1 MKKALTGPDIGT
13 LVSSWQ
19 VLLGSRI
26 DQFGRPNENE
36 LVIKLRNSE
45 TGTVRLILD
54 LKGWAYL
61 TKKSIST
68 ESNQGGFV
76 NKVRK
81 IIKKGRLEAISQLNG
96 DRIVCFDFIRGDDKC
111 KLIVELFHKG
121 NAVLCMDNEIL
132 TVMRQQKF
140 RHRTL
145 KTGEVYV
152 SPPSFNPFN
161 SDISVYSKTLLE
173 SERNLGASLTIN
185 CNLGGEISN
194 LVCHNL
200 KLDNDSKVIESDLA
214 SIYGEIKRILSDRIE
229 PTIFVDDDDNNFT
242 VSTYNLTNL
251 KPSKTFLT
259 FDEAIIEY
267 LDSIKEPEI
276 VVKDKEDYRIIKQRE
291 AIDGYLVKSLKL
303 RKKGELVFS
312 NIPLIQLAI
321 DKTEDDEISIIL
333 DDIEVKI
340 NAHKS
345 PETNGSM
352 YFDNAKE
359 LERKAKRTEEV
370 LLEKPKK
377 IAKKKIIKQK
387 MDWFEKYRWFI
398 TSEGEVAIGGKDA
411 TSNEQIVKKY
421 LKSNDRYAHADIHGA
436 PSVVVKNELGILP
449 SSESMLEA
457 SRFSLAYSKAWGA
470 RVASGHSFWVNYDKV
485 SKTPNTGEFL
495 AKGAFVIRGK
505 RNWNKNLEVEL
516 AIGLIKYKNT
526 EKLMGGPLSS
536 FENNS
541 KKYILFKP
549 GFNDRKQVSR
559 KLAKKFNVELSTAEK
574 LLPSG
579 GFEVV
584 KSVGLDFKLD

>member
-19 VLLGSRI
+19 VLLGSRV

-36 LVIKLRNSE
+36 LVLKLRNSE
-45 TGTVRLILD
+45 TGTVRLVLN

-61 TKKSIST
+61 TKESIST

-96 DRIVCFDFIRGDDKC
+96 DRIICFNFIRGDEKSQ
-111 KLIVELFHKG
+111 LIVELFHKG
-121 NAVLCMDNEIL
+121 NAILCSNNDIL

-145 KTGEVYV
+145 KTGEKYI

-161 SDISVYSKTLLE
+161 SDLLTYSKTLLD
-173 SERNLGASLTIN
+173 SDRNLGASLTIN

-194 LVCHNL
+194 LVCNNL
-200 KLDNDSKVIESDLA
+200 KLDSDSRVVESDIGL
-214 SIYGEIKRILSDRIE
+214 IYDEIKRILSDRIE
-229 PTIFVDDDDNNFT
+229 PTIFVDDSSNNFT
-242 VSTYNLTNL
+242 VSNYNLTNL
-251 KPSKTFLT
+251 KAGKTFLT

-267 LDSIKEPEI
+267 LDSIKGPDVI
-276 VVKDKEDYRIIKQRE
+276 VKDKEDYRIIKQRE
-291 AIDGYLVKSLKL
+291 AIEGYLQKSLIL
-303 RKKGELVFS
+303 RDKGKIIFS
-312 NIPLIQLAI
+312 NISLIQAAI
-321 DKTEDDEISIIL
+321 DKTEDDEISMNL
-333 DDIEVKI
+333 ENIEVTI
-340 NAHKS
+340 DTNKS
-345 PETNGSM
+345 PEANGSM

-359 LERKAKRTEEV
+359 LERKAKRTAEV
-370 LLEKPKK
+370 ILEKPKK
-377 IAKKKIIKQK
+377 IKKQKIIKQK

-398 TSEGEVAIGGKDA
+398 TSEGEVALGGKDA

-421 LKSNDRYAHADIHGA
+421 LKINDRYAHADIHGA
-436 PSVVVKNELGILP
+436 PSVVVKNELGNQP

-470 RVASGHSFWVNYDKV
+470 RVASGHSFWVDHDKV

-516 AIGLIKYKNT
+516 AIGIIEYKNS

-549 GFNDRKQVSR
+549 GFIDRKKVSR
-559 KLAKKFNVELSTAEK
+559 KLANAFNVELSTAER

-579 GFEVV
+579 GFEII
-584 KSVGLDFKLD
+584 KSVGIDFNLE